1 MRISA
6 SFRRS
11 FGALKRSFSC
21 FCCPKAFTTREPVKL
36 SLTRLFTARSAR
48 WRLPNKLH
56 NFGFNFT
63 LIKTN
68 SGSRI
73 QATSAICQFKRN
85 ITVNV
90 ARMVKPC
97 TNMYGNPSK
106 KKSVTRFASLNTRVI
121 SPPVCLLV
129 KNPSD
134 NLPILENTSCF
145 MSRTVAATTCA
156 IKVPCTNWTPC
167 CTSFDNTITSTSI
180 KRAKPYLPI
189 SLCETFPG
197 RISSYNTVPLK

>member
-1 MRISA
+1 MASA
-6 SFRRS
+6 
-11 FGALKRSFSC
+11 KQ
-21 FCCPKAFTTREPVKL
+21 
-36 SLTRLFTARSAR
+36 
-48 WRLPNKLH
+48 KLH

-106 KKSVTRFASLNTRVI
+106 KKSRSHGLHHLTRVI

-129 KNPSD
+129 KKKSSD

-156 IKVPCTNWTPC
+156 IKVPVQAGRPAVQVL
-167 CTSFDNTITSTSI
+167 TIPLQAQASKEQNHTARFHFV
-180 KRAKPYLPI
+180 KL
-189 SLCETFPG
+189 FP
-197 RISSYNTVPLK
+197 RQNLIIQYRTA